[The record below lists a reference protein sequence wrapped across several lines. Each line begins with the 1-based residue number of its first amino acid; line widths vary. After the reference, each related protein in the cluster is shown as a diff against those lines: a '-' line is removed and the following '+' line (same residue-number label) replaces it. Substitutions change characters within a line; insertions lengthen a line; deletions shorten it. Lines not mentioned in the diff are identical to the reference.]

1 MQALVASP
9 ALADS
14 HVALST
20 TASSSTGD
28 ISFDDFAMVFET
40 SDAPASNDS
49 MCALYTYTCP

>member
-14 HVALST
+14 YVALST
-20 TASSSTGD
+20 TASSIAGD
-28 ISFDDFAMVFET
+28 ISFDDFEMVFET

-49 MCALYTYTCP
+49 MCALYTYAYP